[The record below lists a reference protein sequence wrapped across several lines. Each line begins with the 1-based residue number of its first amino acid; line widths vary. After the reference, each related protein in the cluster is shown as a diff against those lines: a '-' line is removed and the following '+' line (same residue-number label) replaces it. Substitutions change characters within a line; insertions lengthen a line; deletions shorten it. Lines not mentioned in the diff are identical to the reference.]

1 MTRFSSWLVLR
12 ALAAA
17 STAALG
23 ATWASGAQPQP
34 TAARTIPGSPGTPS
48 IFAPGVVSG
57 PANDT
62 ATTFTPDGR
71 TVYFT
76 RSNDEDAD
84 ILTSH
89 FDGARWSVPIIAP
102 FSGHWRD
109 LEPAMAPDGSYLVFA
124 SNRPIDTS
132 GKPLDGHWNGQA
144 YPGRGGH
151 LWRVN
156 RRGKGWGT
164 PILLPDTINRF
175 DSTFSPAVAADGSL
189 YFMAAT
195 GPGGHFQLYCS
206 RLQSG
211 KYQTPKLLPFSAGQY
226 GGVDPAVAPDQSFIV
241 FASSRP
247 PAPAHDLFAFI
258 AFRTGGH
265 WSEPVPLWTAVN
277 DLGHIIELRL
287 GPDGHTLYLASNHV
301 VPAVYPK
308 TRRSSSAGLQRMQ
321 DWNDGNFNVWSVDLA
336 PWLEG
341 ARRQGR

>member
-1 MTRFSSWLVLR
+1 MSRP
-12 ALAAA
+12 A
-17 STAALG
+17 G
-23 ATWASGAQPQP
+23 
-34 TAARTIPGSPGTPS
+34 GTPT
-48 IFAPGVVSG
+48 IFAPGVISG

-62 ATTFTPDGR
+62 ATTFAPDGR

-89 FDGARWSVPIIAP
+89 FDGARWSLPTLAS

-151 LWRVN
+151 LWRVHREGN
-156 RRGKGWGT
+156 GWGA
-164 PILLPDTINRF
+164 PILLPATINRF

-206 RLQSG
+206 RFQG
-211 KYQTPKLLPFSAGQY
+211 GRYQTPGLLPFSAGQY

-258 AFRTGGH
+258 AFRTDGH
-265 WSEPVPLWTAVN
+265 WGEPVPLWTAVN

-308 TRRSSSAGLQRMQ
+308 TRQSSIAGLQRMQ
-321 DWNDGNFNVWSVDLA
+321 TWNDGNFNVWSVDLA
-336 PWLEG
+336 PWLRQPG
-341 ARRQGR
+341 RPARNRRAAGSMARER